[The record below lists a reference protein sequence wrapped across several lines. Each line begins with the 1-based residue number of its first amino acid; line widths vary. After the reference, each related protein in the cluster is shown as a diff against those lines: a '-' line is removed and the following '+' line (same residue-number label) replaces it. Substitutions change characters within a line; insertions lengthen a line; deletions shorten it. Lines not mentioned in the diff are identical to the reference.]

1 MKKTGFIMRIVAAGL
16 IILFGA
22 IIAINGLDGSS
33 GFYYSGTWTSDK
45 TYGGDA
51 YTGIQNSVA
60 DVSGNVSELGDAFEY
75 FFDELFMWSGFVI
88 LSLGV
93 YLLACTFYTYE
104 RAPKK
109 ATEDELVTIG
119 KYKELLDQ
127 GIITQ
132 EEFDVKKKQ
141 LLGLKYLH
149 HTTNRNSEVTKNSE
163 P

>member
-22 IIAINGLDGSS
+22 IIAFNGIAGNS
-33 GFYYSGTWTSDK
+33 GFYYTGQWTRSE

-51 YTGIQNSVA
+51 YTGIQNATA
-60 DVSGNVSELGDAFEY
+60 DVSYNVAAFGVSLEY
-75 FFDELFMWSGFVI
+75 FFENLSVWCGFIVVA
-88 LSLGV
+88 LGV

-109 ATEDELVTIG
+109 AKEDELVTIG
-119 KYKELLDQ
+119 KYKGFLDQ

-132 EEFDVKKKQ
+132 EEFDAKKKQ
-141 LLGLKYLH
+141 FLGL
-149 HTTNRNSEVTKNSE
+149 
-163 P
+163 